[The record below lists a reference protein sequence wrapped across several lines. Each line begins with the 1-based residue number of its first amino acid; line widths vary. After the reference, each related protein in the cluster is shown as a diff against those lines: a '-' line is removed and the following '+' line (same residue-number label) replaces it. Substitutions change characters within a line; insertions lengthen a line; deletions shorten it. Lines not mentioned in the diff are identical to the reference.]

1 MFIIC
6 CAKMRIILCEKNFVR
21 FIFAALLLPAFLQMT
36 VYSLRASAHAD
47 LMCIGWVQLHM
58 VTEIDLNC
66 QKKLCKTYATLLL
79 ILIYF
84 LAKHQ
89 FFNKAN
95 KPSNPNSRNEILFNP
110 CNFLFPPQFDMW
122 GSLCLG
128 FWFSW
133 GLVLVIWCE
142 EKQKGSK
149 RQPTKVRN
157 KC

>member
-1 MFIIC
+1 
-6 CAKMRIILCEKNFVR
+6 MRIILCEKNFVR

-36 VYSLRASAHAD
+36 IYSLRASAHGD

-95 KPSNPNSRNEILFNP
+95 KPSNPNSWNEILFNP
-110 CNFLFPPQFDMW
+110 CNFLFPPPVWHVRLIMLGLLIQLRTGTCYMMW
-122 GSLCLG
+122 GKTEG
-128 FWFSW
+128 
-133 GLVLVIWCE
+133 E
-142 EKQKGSK
+142 
-149 RQPTKVRN
+149 
-157 KC
+157 